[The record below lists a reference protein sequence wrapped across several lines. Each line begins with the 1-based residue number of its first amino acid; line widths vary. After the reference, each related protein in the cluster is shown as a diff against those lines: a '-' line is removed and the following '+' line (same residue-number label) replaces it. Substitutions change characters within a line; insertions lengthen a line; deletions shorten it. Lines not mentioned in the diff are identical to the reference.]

1 LAFIV
6 AGTILL
12 LAAADIYVAY
22 SGSRKIYRDVASL
35 PDVQAVLVL
44 GASVYS
50 SGQMGD
56 ILRDRAATALEVYDS
71 GKAKKIIVSG
81 YRTDNYDEVEAAK
94 KFLEKGVP
102 ARDIFLDY
110 VGFDTYESLYHAKYV
125 FKVKSII
132 IATQSFHLPRALYLA
147 EGLGMEAG
155 GISSDLRTYLNI
167 GARNFLRENAA
178 RVKAFWELAT
188 RKEPKVMS
196 EPIPITGDGTVSWD

>member
-1 LAFIV
+1 
-6 AGTILL
+6 

-71 GKAKKIIVSG
+71 GKDEKDIVSG

-94 KFLEKGVP
+94 IFLEKEYRQGTFFWIMWV
-102 ARDIFLDY
+102 L
-110 VGFDTYESLYHAKYV
+110 TSYESLYHAKY
-125 FKVKSII
+125 
-132 IATQSFHLPRALYLA
+132 
-147 EGLGMEAG
+147 
-155 GISSDLRTYLNI
+155 
-167 GARNFLRENAA
+167 FLR
-178 RVKAFWELAT
+178 
-188 RKEPKVMS
+188 
-196 EPIPITGDGTVSWD
+196 

>member
-1 LAFIV
+1 
-6 AGTILL
+6 

-94 KFLEKGVP
+94 RIFFGKGVP

-167 GARNFLRENAA
+167 GARNFY
-178 RVKAFWELAT
+178 VKT
-188 RKEPKVMS
+188 RR
-196 EPIPITGDGTVSWD
+196 G